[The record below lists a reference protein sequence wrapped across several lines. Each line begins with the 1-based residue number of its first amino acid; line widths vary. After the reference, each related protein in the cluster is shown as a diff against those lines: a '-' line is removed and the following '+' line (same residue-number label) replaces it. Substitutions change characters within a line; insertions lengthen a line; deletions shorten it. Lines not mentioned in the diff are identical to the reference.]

1 MMVGWHGA
9 TAKEKATMGDENA
22 IRVEDVVRAY
32 RGRTGCMCGCRGR
45 YFDEGRGLKGVLK
58 DVNANLA
65 TAIRHEGL
73 DGEQIVAV
81 EQGERTVVLYVRGT
95 ADLSFITEEK

>member
-1 MMVGWHGA
+1 M
-9 TAKEKATMGDENA
+9 DNA
-22 IRVEDVVRAY
+22 SAIKVEDVVRAY

-45 YFDEGRGLKGVLK
+45 YFDEGRGLNNVLK
-58 DVNANLA
+58 DVNANLT

-81 EQGERTVVLYVRGT
+81 EQGDRTVVLYVRGT